1 MELIQWHKESTQ
13 QSHQKAQINTIPEI
27 GSQIGHLKVKFVQMF
42 IHKRHQGLK
51 QKKKLNKKCIQST
64 RTMNNIYLFDNGELI
79 RCMIKQRIEGIPFAS
94 HANIIVLIRNLFFE
108 FTKNGKRN

>member
-51 QKKKLNKKCIQST
+51 QKKSINQKINQ
-64 RTMNNIYLFDNGELI
+64 D
-79 RCMIKQRIEGIPFAS
+79 A
-94 HANIIVLIRNLFFE
+94 
-108 FTKNGKRN
+108 KNYE